1 MNTGLQAN
9 ERYGEYRESPFVPAG
24 SDNLATFSIDVDTAS
39 YSLMRSSIT
48 RNVLPTPIGV
58 RAEEYINY
66 FDYDYP
72 APSVGDEQPFAIH
85 LESAPSPFG
94 EGYELVRVAVQG
106 AKIGEDARPPANLVF
121 LIDVSGSMNSPD
133 KLGLVQHSLRRL
145 TETLRES
152 DTIGIVVYAGRQG
165 VLLEP
170 TAVENRDQIIAV
182 IESLTA
188 GGGTNGEAGIR
199 SAYNLASSAFRP
211 GGINRVIWCS
221 DGDLNVGLTGESL
234 IELIELQRERE
245 VYLTT
250 LGFGRGNY
258 NDQDME
264 QFADRGNGNYAY
276 IDSET
281 EAERVMVESLSG
293 TLHTIAEDVKIQVAF
308 DTDVVRR
315 YRRIGYDNRVLQD
328 WEFTD
333 DTVDAGEVGAGQNVT
348 AFLEVELQPG
358 VSTLADSHEMVEV
371 RVRYKYP
378 GTDSSIETR
387 RSLTVGER
395 LGSFSGASRPFR
407 FATAVSEFAEILR
420 HSSYSDGAQ
429 FEEVYRVA
437 AGAIDPHDRHQQ
449 EFLELVLDA
458 DRLWRGYDRPRVER

>member
-1 MNTGLQAN
+1 
-9 ERYGEYRESPFVPAG
+9 
-24 SDNLATFSIDVDTAS
+24 
-39 YSLMRSSIT
+39 
-48 RNVLPTPIGV
+48 
-58 RAEEYINY
+58 
-66 FDYDYP
+66 
-72 APSVGDEQPFAIH
+72 
-85 LESAPSPFG
+85 
-94 EGYELVRVAVQG
+94 
-106 AKIGEDARPPANLVF
+106 
-121 LIDVSGSMNSPD
+121 MNSPD
-133 KLGLVQHSLRRL
+133 KLGLVQYSLRRL

-170 TAVENRDQIIAV
+170 TAVENRDQIIGV
-182 IESLTA
+182 IEALSA

-199 SAYNLASSAFRP
+199 SAYNLATSAFRP

-221 DGDLNVGLTGESL
+221 DGDLNVGLTGEPL
-234 IELIELQRERE
+234 IELIESQRERE

-264 QFADRGNGNYAY
+264 QFADRGNGNYSY
-276 IDSET
+276 IDGET

-348 AFLEVELQPG
+348 AFLEIELQPG
-358 VSTLADSHEMVEV
+358 VATLADSHEMVEV

-378 GTDSSIETR
+378 HTESSIETR
-387 RSLTVGER
+387 RTLTVGDR
-395 LGSFSGASRPFR
+395 SGSFLLASRQFR

-420 HSSYSDGAQ
+420 HSSYSEGAQ

-437 AGAIDPHDRHQQ
+437 AGALDPHDEHQR